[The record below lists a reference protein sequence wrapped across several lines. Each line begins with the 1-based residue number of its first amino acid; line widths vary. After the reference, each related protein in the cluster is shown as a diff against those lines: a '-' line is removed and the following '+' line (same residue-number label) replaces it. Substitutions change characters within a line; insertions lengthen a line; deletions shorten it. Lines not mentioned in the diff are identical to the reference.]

1 MGGEVKESTYKGFL
15 ETFDPS
21 THHVAAAHV
30 NARLAS
36 ATVRDEK
43 GNFRVRPGSSLLRA
57 KDAPE
62 GPRGVSLARLQA
74 EAEAEARAREEARK
88 KKRKKE
94 AHDTDGDKR
103 ARADDAAAAAAHA
116 PVAPPDAGWLMAGLV
131 VKVLAKQPPELYKA
145 KGVVRGVL
153 QGGASAQIELLD
165 GGAVHE
171 LPASQLETVLPRPG
185 GKVMLLAGRHRG
197 ARAVL
202 DGIDEAAFKADVRLL
217 DAPNEGLQVR
227 SQLRV
232 CAQACVRARL
242 PGADAPRSCKWST
255 RRCARR
261 MRSERSATCASSAGI
276 ASVTPHNE
284 QTHKA
289 ARGVPATRHSAQP
302 RDGRQA
308 SAACAATSAAPLR
321 TSASAVE
328 T

>member
-1 MGGEVKESTYKGFL
+1 MGGEVKESTYKGFM

-36 ATVRDEK
+36 GAVRDEK

-57 KDAPE
+57 KDEPE

-94 AHDTDGDKR
+94 AARGPGEADDGDKR
-103 ARADDAAAAAAHA
+103 ARADEAAAAAAHA

-145 KGVVRGVL
+145 KGVVRSVL
-153 QGGASAQIELLD
+153 PGGASAQVELLD
-165 GGAVHE
+165 GGAAHE

-185 GKVMLLAGRHRG
+185 GKVMVLAGRHRG

-227 SQLRV
+227 SQH
-232 CAQACVRARL
+232 CTARQL
-242 PGADAPRSCKWST
+242 A
-255 RRCARR
+255 RC
-261 MRSERSATCASSAGI
+261 
-276 ASVTPHNE
+276 
-284 QTHKA
+284 
-289 ARGVPATRHSAQP
+289 
-302 RDGRQA
+302 
-308 SAACAATSAAPLR
+308 
-321 TSASAVE
+321 
-328 T
+328 

>member
-1 MGGEVKESTYKGFL
+1 MGGEVKESTYKGFM

-57 KDAPE
+57 KDEPE

-94 AHDTDGDKR
+94 ARDTDDGDKR

-116 PVAPPDAGWLMAGLV
+116 PVAPPVAGWLLAGLV

-145 KGVVRGVL
+145 KGVVRSVL
-153 QGGASAQIELLD
+153 PGGASAQVELLD

-197 ARAVL
+197 AHAVL

-227 SQLRV
+227 SQSR
-232 CAQACVRARL
+232 ACVSACARAGL
-242 PGADAPRSCKWST
+242 PDADASRSCKWST

-261 MRSERSATCASSAGI
+261 MRSERGAACASSSGI
-276 ASVTPHNE
+276 AS
-284 QTHKA
+284 
-289 ARGVPATRHSAQP
+289 R
-302 RDGRQA
+302 
-308 SAACAATSAAPLR
+308 
-321 TSASAVE
+321 
-328 T
+328 

>member
-1 MGGEVKESTYKGFL
+1 
-15 ETFDPS
+15 
-21 THHVAAAHV
+21 
-30 NARLAS
+30 
-36 ATVRDEK
+36 
-43 GNFRVRPGSSLLRA
+43 
-57 KDAPE
+57 
-62 GPRGVSLARLQA
+62 
-74 EAEAEARAREEARK
+74 
-88 KKRKKE
+88 
-94 AHDTDGDKR
+94 
-103 ARADDAAAAAAHA
+103 
-116 PVAPPDAGWLMAGLV
+116 MAGLV

-171 LPASQLETVLPRPG
+171 LPAAELETVLPKPG
-185 GKVMLLAGRHRG
+185 GKVLVLAGRHRG

-242 PGADAPRSCKWST
+242 PGADAPRSCKWRT

-261 MRSERSATCASSAGI
+261 MRSERGAACASSAGNGNTAQRTNAQT
-276 ASVTPHNE
+276 ASC
-284 QTHKA
+284 
-289 ARGVPATRHSAQP
+289 VPATRYSARP
-302 RDGRQA
+302 RCGRHA

-328 T
+328 TWPNTFASIPLERLCVLVAQKGRDGAR